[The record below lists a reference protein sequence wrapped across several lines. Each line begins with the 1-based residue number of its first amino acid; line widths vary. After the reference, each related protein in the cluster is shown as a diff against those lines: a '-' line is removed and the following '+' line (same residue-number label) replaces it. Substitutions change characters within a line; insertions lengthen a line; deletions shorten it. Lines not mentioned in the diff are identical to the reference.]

1 MRVELTAA
9 GRAELEAAAAAE
21 RSARQWRRYRAV
33 VLLAERA
40 PEAVAAS
47 LGCSRSSVYGWAAA
61 YRAGGLAGLRERP
74 RPGRPTRLGG
84 DGGAAL
90 ERLLG
95 EDPQA
100 RGRHATGWTV
110 PLLRA
115 ELAAAGHAVS
125 ARTIRRTLHALG
137 WRWKRPR
144 YVLGRPAPA
153 YAEKRGPSPSGRR
166 PS

>member
-1 MRVELTAA
+1 MRIELTAA
-9 GRAELEAAAAAE
+9 GRAELEAAVAAE
-21 RSARQWRRYRAV
+21 RRVRQWRRYRAV
-33 VLLAERA
+33 LLLAERA

-61 YRAGGLAGLRERP
+61 YRAGGLAGLRARP
-74 RPGRPTRLGG
+74 RPGRPTRLGV
-84 DGGAAL
+84 DGAGAL

-110 PLLRA
+110 TLLRA
-115 ELAAAGHAVS
+115 ELAATGRAVS
-125 ARTIRRTLHALG
+125 ARTIRRALRALG

-144 YVLGRPAPA
+144 YVLGRPDPA
-153 YAEKRGPSPSGRR
+153 YAEERGASPTGRR

>member
-1 MRVELTAA
+1 ML
-9 GRAELEAAAAAE
+9 
-21 RSARQWRRYRAV
+21 
-33 VLLAERA
+33 LLAERA

-61 YRAGGLAGLRERP
+61 YRAGGLTGLRGRP
-74 RPGRPTRLGG
+74 RPGRPTRRGG
-84 DGGAAL
+84 GGVAAL

-100 RGRHATGWTV
+100 RGRHATGWTA

-125 ARTIRRTLHALG
+125 GRTIRRTLHALG

-144 YVLGRPAPA
+144 YVLGRPDPA
-153 YAEKRGPSPSGRR
+153 YAEKRGPSPSGWRL
-166 PS
+166 S

>member
-1 MRVELTAA
+1 MRLELTAA
-9 GRAELEAAAAAE
+9 GRVELEAAVAAE
-21 RSARQWRRYRAV
+21 RTVRQWRRYWAV
-33 VLLAERA
+33 LVLAERA

-47 LGCSRSSVYGWAAA
+47 LGCRRSRVYGWAAA

-74 RPGRPTRLGG
+74 RPGRPTRLGS
-84 DGGAAL
+84 DGVAAW
-90 ERLLG
+90 EGLLD

-115 ELAAAGHAVS
+115 ELAAAGHAVG

-144 YVLGRPAPA
+144 YVLGRPDPA
-153 YAEKRGPSPSGRR
+153 YAEKRGLSSSARR